1 MIDDRFPFFSMY
13 DVDGNGWID
22 LIEMTKIVKER
33 AESPLISAS
42 NDYDIVASS
51 LHYFSKQKSEVKF
64 LFLSHLFLGVTL
76 SYNFFNLSFISYQSL
91 FS

>member
-42 NDYDIVASS
+42 YYDDIVSSS
-51 LHYFSKQKSEVKF
+51 LHYFLNK
-64 LFLSHLFLGVTL
+64 
-76 SYNFFNLSFISYQSL
+76 NLK
-91 FS
+91 

>member
-33 AESPLISAS
+33 AEST
-42 NDYDIVASS
+42 N
-51 LHYFSKQKSEVKF
+51 FSFK
-64 LFLSHLFLGVTL
+64 
-76 SYNFFNLSFISYQSL
+76 
-91 FS
+91 